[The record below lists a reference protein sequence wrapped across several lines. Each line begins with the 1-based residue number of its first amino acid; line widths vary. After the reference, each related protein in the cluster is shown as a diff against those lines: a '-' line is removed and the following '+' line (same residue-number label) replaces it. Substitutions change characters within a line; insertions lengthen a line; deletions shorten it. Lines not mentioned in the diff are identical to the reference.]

1 MRLRHPDGTPV
12 HLAYCSNVHQA
23 EDLDGVLAQLAAYAE
38 PVRERLGVDRL
49 GIGLWLAR
57 DVVTELVGDERA
69 LGRLKNELSARGL
82 ETVTLNAFPYSG
94 FHREVVKK
102 DVYLPDWTD
111 EARLTYTLDCA
122 RVLTALLPDDAR
134 RGSVSTLPL
143 AWRTPWPAERSNTAR
158 RALDRLAD
166 GLAAIER
173 ETGRPV
179 RVGFEPEPGCVIETT
194 AQAVRELGGLD
205 PERLGICLDACHL
218 AVQFE
223 DPHAA
228 LARLAAAGLPVVKL
242 QASCAVQADDP
253 ADPAARAALG
263 RLAEPR
269 FLHQTRTRLAAQGS
283 WDASGVPDEGPV
295 RGVAGPRI
303 PRQRGV
309 AAGEQADGTGHVYGT
324 WHPNGPGDSGGVRQ
338 PDRPAGGP
346 PTGPGSVGG
355 PGDPTGPAGSGRAYR
370 SGGHGGPDEGP
381 GLGPHWTGTSA
392 GGWTRTSASGQG
404 GGPPAG
410 PRSLGAPGDPN
421 GPAGPGRSRGPGGH
435 GAPGWYGAPGGHGTP
450 GGYGALPEGTILGV
464 DDLPDALADGLPT
477 DRGPWRVHFHA
488 PLHAEPE
495 PPLRTTAPQLTAVLA
510 ELLGG
515 PVAGCDHIEVET
527 YTWSVL
533 PRPPADL
540 AGGIAAELAWARDR
554 LTGLGLKEET
564 S

>member
-23 EDLDGVLAQLAAYAE
+23 EDLEGVLAQLAAYAE

-57 DVVTELVGDERA
+57 DVVTELVGDRRA
-69 LGRLKNELSARGL
+69 LGRLRDELSLRGL

-111 EARLTYTLDCA
+111 QARLDYTLDCA

-143 AWRTPWPAERSNTAR
+143 AWRTPWPAERANTAR
-158 RALDRLAD
+158 RALDRLAE
-166 GLAAIER
+166 GLATIER

-179 RVGFEPEPGCVIETT
+179 RVGFEPEPGCVVETT

-205 PERLGICLDACHL
+205 PDRLGICLDACHL

-223 DPHAA
+223 DPGAA

-242 QASCAVQADDP
+242 QASCAVEAADP

-263 RLAEPR
+263 RLAEAR

-283 WDASGVPDEGPV
+283 WETSSGPGKGADP
-295 RGVAGPRI
+295 GVAGPRI
-303 PRQRGV
+303 PRQRGL
-309 AAGEQADGTGHVYGT
+309 AAGEQRGGTGHVC
-324 WHPNGPGDSGGVRQ
+324 RL
-338 PDRPAGGP
+338 GGP
-346 PTGPGSVGG
+346 TGS
-355 PGDPTGPAGSGRAYR
+355 DDSGRARR
-370 SGGHGGPDEGP
+370 SG
-381 GLGPHWTGTSA
+381 
-392 GGWTRTSASGQG
+392 GQG
-404 GGPPAG
+404 GGSPAG
-410 PRSLGAPGDPN
+410 PSPVGAPGE
-421 GPAGPGRSRGPGGH
+421 GPV
-435 GAPGWYGAPGGHGTP
+435 
-450 GGYGALPEGTILGV
+450 LGV
-464 DDLPDALADGLPT
+464 DDLPDALAGGLPA

>member
-23 EDLDGVLAQLAAYAE
+23 EDLDGVLTQLAAYAE

-57 DVVTELVGDERA
+57 DIVTELVGDERA
-69 LGRLKNELSARGL
+69 LGRLKSELGARGL

-102 DVYLPDWTD
+102 DVYLPDWTHQ
-111 EARLTYTLDCA
+111 ARLDYTLDCA

-143 AWRTPWPAERSNTAR
+143 AWRTPWPAERANTAR
-158 RALDRLAD
+158 RALDRLAA
-166 GLAAIER
+166 GLAALER

-179 RVGFEPEPGCVIETT
+179 RVGFEPEPGCVVETT

-223 DPHAA
+223 DPGAA
-228 LARLAAAGLPVVKL
+228 LARLAAAGLPVVKV
-242 QASCAVQADDP
+242 QASCAVEAVDP

-283 WDASGVPDEGPV
+283 WDASGVRGEGAA
-295 RGVAGPRI
+295 RGVGPRI

-309 AAGEQADGTGHVYGT
+309 AAGEEADGTGFAYGT
-324 WHPNGPGDSGGVRQ
+324 WHPNGPGGSGGARQSDRQ
-338 PDRPAGGP
+338 PGG
-346 PTGPGSVGG
+346 S
-355 PGDPTGPAGSGRAYR
+355 
-370 SGGHGGPDEGP
+370 PD
-381 GLGPHWTGTSA
+381 
-392 GGWTRTSASGQG
+392 
-404 GGPPAG
+404 G
-410 PRSLGAPGDPN
+410 PRSVK
-421 GPAGPGRSRGPGGH
+421 
-435 GAPGWYGAPGGHGTP
+435 TP
-450 GGYGALPEGTILGV
+450 IGYGALPDGTILGV
-464 DDLPDALADGLPT
+464 DDLPDALAGGLPA

-495 PPLRTTAPQLTAVLA
+495 PPLRTTASQLTAVLA